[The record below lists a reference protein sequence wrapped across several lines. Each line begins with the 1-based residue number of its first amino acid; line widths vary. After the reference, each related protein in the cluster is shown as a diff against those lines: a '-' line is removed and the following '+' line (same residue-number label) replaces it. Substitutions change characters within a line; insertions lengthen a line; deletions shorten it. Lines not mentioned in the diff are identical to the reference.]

1 MKKFFFFLTAM
12 LLFVFENKAQI
23 SGNFQ
28 AGYSFDDHLKIPSE
42 CIVASRTGNSAARV
56 EQPTRLPNY
65 FAPIKTALITDVRHV
80 IRGMLSSSEIDSSM
94 RCALN
99 YFIEHKDFTN
109 AMLEKIEMLTKEKF
123 DVTEVVFL
131 HPNKIDCCYG
141 LEQGKLNIETA
152 DRAIADIF
160 VSIVSINNNGWSLK
174 FGIIVENKKGKKIF
188 KQNIKIP
195 SSSDTLSS
203 TYISDRIHMSDEK
216 FQQLYDLGLSAV
228 FEEEKIKFERQSVT
242 RPIHR
247 DYVDFYSQSYQV
259 ILIREKDRYFLE
271 DENGEISEPAFFILN
286 GKGKGVKEGI
296 HWDFGSF
303 SNQKFKKHSFLHNR
317 ILGEDYITLT
327 QASSGKRFGFKGKR
341 LPSVDFIQKDSLIGY
356 FSLGSNWNLNGHF
369 VGTNYSIGRSMVPP
383 FYEISAE
390 EQLIAIIRY
399 RPGGRYIINFLNS
412 VTTGEQGRIINV
424 IFAWEEAIRM
434 MDILDSK

>member
-1 MKKFFFFLTAM
+1 MKKS
-12 LLFVFENKAQI
+12 LLFLILILFFAFENKAQI
-23 SGNFQ
+23 SGDLQ
-28 AGYSFDDHLKIPSE
+28 ADLNLSIENVLATP
-42 CIVASRTGNSAARV
+42 TGNTV
-56 EQPTRLPNY
+56 VGGELPAGTPSH
-65 FAPIKTALITDVRHV
+65 FAPNKTALITDVRHV
-80 IRGMLSSSEIDSSM
+80 IRGMLSASEIDSTM
-94 RCALN
+94 RCSLN

-109 AMLEKIEMLTKEKF
+109 AMLEKIETLTKEKF

-131 HPNKIDCCYG
+131 HPNKINSCFG
-141 LEQGKLNIETA
+141 LEQEKLNIETA
-152 DRAIADIF
+152 DRASADIF
-160 VSIVSINNNGWSLK
+160 ISIVSVNNNGWSLK
-174 FGIIVENKKGKKIF
+174 FRITVENKKGKKIF

-195 SSSDTLSS
+195 IASDTLSG
-203 TYISDRIHMSDEK
+203 TYISDRIHMNDEK
-216 FQQLYDLGLSAV
+216 FQQLYEFGLSAV
-228 FEEEKIKFERQSVT
+228 FEEGKIKFERQSVS
-242 RPIHR
+242 RPVHR
-247 DYVDFYSQSYQV
+247 DYVDFYSHSTQL

-271 DENGEISEPAFFILN
+271 DGKGEFIERAFFILN

-303 SNQKFKKHSFLHNR
+303 SNQKLKKHSFLHNR

-327 QASSGKRFGFKGKR
+327 QASSGKRFGFKSKG

-390 EQLIAIIRY
+390 GQLIAIIRY

-412 VTTGEQGRIINV
+412 VSTVEQGRIINV

-434 MDILDSK
+434 MDILGSK